1 MFYTELLHNSSAV
14 LSINTTIDDLEGSLI
29 SSLERKPVP
38 INWMFNSLN
47 GLGVPD
53 EQSFFDIQ
61 NDSHDENEPND
72 VVRNDYESVDM
83 ISKILRDIDQL
94 DEY

>member
-1 MFYTELLHNSSAV
+1 
-14 LSINTTIDDLEGSLI
+14 
-29 SSLERKPVP
+29 
-38 INWMFNSLN
+38 MFNSLN

-72 VVRNDYESVDM
+72 VVRNDDESVDM

>member
-47 GLGVPD
+47 VLGVPD